1 MVNIIKIGMIGISK
15 GNGHP
20 FSFSSIVNGFNSI
33 EMKKSGWKV
42 IYDYLKER
50 DESEFGFN
58 KVKVTHVWTQNKYKT
73 NHLAKAAKIENV
85 VDKLE
90 DMIPEVDGVIVA
102 RDDYKNH
109 FKIANKFL

>member
-1 MVNIIKIGMIGISK
+1 MVNINQLGTIGISK

-33 EMKKSGWKV
+33 EMKKSGWKN

-50 DESEFGFN
+50 DESEFGFDII
-58 KVKVTHVWTQNKYKT
+58 KITHVWTQNKDET
-73 NHLAKAAKIENV
+73 IQIAKAAKIENV

-90 DMIPEVDGVIVA
+90 DMIPEV
-102 RDDYKNH
+102 
-109 FKIANKFL
+109 